1 MLPLKHRGGGMQDFR
16 NLAVL
21 AKSHRLAL
29 DVCVVSADLL
39 NRREFNLRNQMVRA
53 AMSIPA
59 NIAEGCDRSGDRE
72 LRRFCRMALGSG
84 SELEYHLTLAR
95 DLGLLPGPVY
105 ERLASQ
111 VVEVKRMLSGLIRCL
126 GTQTDG

>member
-1 MLPLKHRGGGMQDFR
+1 MQDFR
-16 NLAVL
+16 NLAVW

-29 DVCVVSADLL
+29 DVYVVSARLL
-39 NRREFNLRNQMVRA
+39 SRREFNLRN
-53 AMSIPA
+53 
-59 NIAEGCDRSGDRE
+59 

-84 SELEYHLTLAR
+84 SELEYHLILAR

-105 ERLASQ
+105 ESLASQ

-126 GTQTDG
+126 GTQTEG